1 MIDRRIA
8 KFKLR
13 RGTDAQRLT
22 VVFDEGE
29 LVYVTDTQ
37 RVYVGTGEPTLS
49 GGKAVAQAVFYT
61 ENQPPAIHSPG
72 DLHYQEDIGKFFI
85 YNNDNF
91 ATFVGPYGD
100 DTSITFDGNSKFTIA
115 SGGVKAQH
123 LDATVAKVS
132 GGVGVGTSGLYINYD
147 PSTLR
152 IDGSNRLTTVPN
164 NTVSAAVDPAGGIV
178 RNPLGY
184 ALNADTKTVIIS
196 SNIVRVG
203 TISANNI
210 ATSAV
215 EITKLHTN
223 VVQPSGGLK
232 ISLSGLA
239 ANPDNNTIK
248 LSAGKLAVDL
258 GVISSIIPSVSIPP
272 GVPAGTIIYTA
283 CAAAPAGYLACDG
296 TKVSLATYPGLSAIY
311 VGDPLN
317 NNSNSITFGKK
328 YIAPT
333 ESTPNATG
341 TYISLPDLR
350 GVFTRGHNNQSSG
363 YDASRAFGSVQVEEL
378 KSHTHTVIDPGHTH
392 PFYWGQSAGTPLTT
406 SGNSVKQY
414 SYHGIGGPHIGSAT
428 TGISIQNAGGT
439 ETRPVNLA
447 LLACIKT

>member
-132 GGVGVGTSGLYINYD
+132 GGVGVGTSGLYVNFD

-152 IDGSNRLTTVPN
+152 IDGSSRLTVIPN
-164 NTVSAAVDPAGGIV
+164 AITLSAAVDPAGGII
-178 RNPLGY
+178 NKPLGY

-196 SNIVRVG
+196 SNVVRVG

-215 EITKLHTN
+215 EVTKLHTN
-223 VVQPSGGLK
+223 VVQPSGGLT

-283 CAAAPAGYLACDG
+283 CATAPAGYLACDG
-296 TKVSLATYPGLSAIY
+296 TIVSLATYPGLSTIY
-311 VGDPLN
+311 VGDPN
-317 NNSNSITFGKK
+317 NNNTNTTTYGKK
-328 YIAPT
+328 YLT
-333 ESTPNATG
+333 SSGGVPNATG
-341 TYISLPDLR
+341 TFISLPDLR
-350 GVFTRGHNNQSSG
+350 GVFARGCGSSG
-363 YDASRAFGSVQVEEL
+363 VYDSGRVYGSLQLGSIE
-378 KSHTHTVIDPGHTH
+378 SHTHIVPGRYTVRNSAFSSLWLQDTSSFTAGLARLTTGDQNFSKAIQDFALATS
-392 PFYWGQSAGTPLTT
+392 SAG
-406 SGNSVKQY
+406 S
-414 SYHGIGGPHIGSAT
+414 
-428 TGISIQNAGGT
+428 T
-439 ETRPVNLA
+439 ETRPINLA

>member
-85 YNNDNF
+85 YNNENQ

-100 DTSITFDGNSKFTIA
+100 DTSITFDNNSKFTIA
-115 SGGVKAQH
+115 SGGVKAKH

-132 GGVGVGTSGLYINYD
+132 GGVGVGSSGLYINYD
-147 PSTLR
+147 PSALR
-152 IDGSNRLTTVPN
+152 IDGSNRLTVVPN
-164 NTVSAAVDPAGGIV
+164 TITLSAAVDPAGAII
-178 RNPLGY
+178 NKPLGY
-184 ALNADTKTVIIS
+184 ALNADASTVIIS

-232 ISLSGLA
+232 ISTSGLA
-239 ANPDNNTIK
+239 TNHDNNTIK

-258 GVISSIIPSVSIPP
+258 SVISSIIPSVSIPP

-283 CAAAPAGYLACDG
+283 CVTAPAGYLACDG
-296 TKVSLATYPGLSAIY
+296 SIVSLATYPGLSAIY
-311 VGDPLN
+311 VGDAQN
-317 NNSNSITFGKK
+317 NNTNTTTYGKK
-328 YIAPT
+328 YLAST
-333 ESTPNATG
+333 GGTPNAAG
-341 TYISLPDLR
+341 TFISLPDLR
-350 GVFTRGHNNQSSG
+350 GVFARGWGGSGG
-363 YDASRAFGSVQVEEL
+363 YDSGRVYGSLQQGSIE
-378 KSHTHTVIDPGHTH
+378 SHTHIVPGRYTVRNAAFSSLWLQDTSS
-392 PFYWGQSAGTPLTT
+392 FTAGLARLTT
-406 SGNSVKQY
+406 GDQRFSQAIQDFALATNS
-414 SYHGIGGPHIGSAT
+414 
-428 TGISIQNAGGT
+428 AGGT
-439 ETRPVNLA
+439 ETRPINLA